1 MVRET
6 ALEESKRLLGE
17 HVSSGDRVLAINGCG
32 VRNVGDEAILE
43 GLRHQLPEAV
53 DLTVV
58 SRDPQDT
65 ASLHDVRAISPWGSL
80 WSLTRTDAVVMMGGM
95 ISGHM
100 GPLGRLIPRY
110 LQIVGLLGRKR
121 LFHGIGIYPS
131 TPADVKRQ
139 LRGILPR
146 MDLIT
151 VRDPICVPVVK
162 ELGGQATYVPD
173 LSFSMPVHST
183 EEARHILEKEE
194 ISWDGPLVGLALTRT
209 GMEAAADLMSMFASV
224 IERSPQINFLFI
236 PTSHHPWVETHNDFS
251 LARELQSLVP
261 RLDILKGWYHPG
273 AVAAIFGLL
282 DAAVCM
288 RYHSV
293 LFAYRGDVPFRAI
306 PYSEKVTD
314 FLHRH
319 DMAPQPLDA
328 DTLVEW
334 LQKTL

>member
-1 MVRET
+1 M
-6 ALEESKRLLGE
+6 ALEESQRLLRE
-17 HVSSGDRVLAINGCG
+17 HVSPGDRVLAINGCG

-43 GLRHQLPEAV
+43 GLRHQLPEGV

-65 ASLHDVRAISPWGSL
+65 AVLHHLEAVSPWGSL
-80 WSLTRTDAVVMMGGM
+80 LPLVRTDAVVMMGGM

-121 LFHGIGIYPS
+121 LFHGIGIYSS

-139 LRGILPR
+139 LRDILPR

-151 VRDPICVPVVK
+151 VRDPICVPVVEK
-162 ELGGQATYVPD
+162 LGGRATNVPD

-183 EEARHILEKEE
+183 EEARRILEEEE
-194 ISWDGPLVGLALTRT
+194 ISRDGPLVGLALTRT
-209 GMEAAADLMSMFASV
+209 GMEDAADLISAFTSV
-224 IERSPQINFLFI
+224 IARFPEANFLFI
-236 PTSHHPWVETHNDFS
+236 PMSHHPWVETHNDLT

-273 AVAAIFGLL
+273 TVAALFGLL

-293 LFAYRGDVPFRAI
+293 LFAYRSDIPFRAI

-314 FLHRH
+314 FLRRH
-319 DMAPQPLDA
+319 DMTAQALDA
-328 DTLVEW
+328 DALVRW
-334 LQKTL
+334 LQKVL